1 MQIFAIAVASAYA
14 AYILLVRPLADKVE
28 LVYEVL
34 GSVGQLALLVVI
46 ELTYSQKIVVPT
58 EAILGIGF
66 LLVGVKLAKQVRQL
80 LTGCHTHVGG
90 TKLLCAAGN
99 GVRLQIRVLL
109 VNRVMVCCQ
118 PVHAI
123 LIKWARYQHLY
134 DYIHDLIDL

>member
-1 MQIFAIAVASAYA
+1 M
-14 AYILLVRPLADKVE
+14 
-28 LVYEVL
+28 YEVL

-118 PVHAI
+118 PAHAI
-123 LIKWARYQHLY
+123 LIKWARYRHLY